1 MGCPEGHPIRE
12 IPDLGEGEMV
22 ESISVERV
30 EQDRSQSTKLL
41 NMIKDFGFNVFERI
55 VLFLSEL
62 AIYDNKLEEEYV
74 DDDVR
79 FHEN

>member
-1 MGCPEGHPIRE
+1 
-12 IPDLGEGEMV
+12 MV